1 MPVVSYRCAI
11 TSLSCAQPVMGDR
24 PSAAAPPAG
33 HSSIIA
39 TPARTALLVA
49 PVRVLLMFKLR
60 AMQVRDL
67 PAVMAI
73 QKESYSPEVL
83 EGEAVI
89 RARLAACPQLAWVA
103 EDDMGVC
110 AYLFAYHSRLGKV
123 TPLDGEFQRHAEAD
137 CLYLHDL
144 EVSGRASG
152 RGIGPALVRH
162 NLEQA
167 RTQQLRY
174 SALVSVQE
182 SEGFWSRLG
191 YCAHSELEPCQ
202 AGNLDSYQIPA
213 VYMVRAL
220 H

>member
-1 MPVVSYRCAI
+1 M
-11 TSLSCAQPVMGDR
+11 
-24 PSAAAPPAG
+24 
-33 HSSIIA
+33 
-39 TPARTALLVA
+39 
-49 PVRVLLMFKLR
+49 MFQLR
-60 AMQVRDL
+60 AMRARDI

-73 QKESYSPEVL
+73 QDESYAAEVL
-83 EGEAVI
+83 EDEALI

-103 EDDMGVC
+103 EDDQGAC
-110 AYLFAYHSRLGKV
+110 AYLLAYHSRVGTV
-123 TPLDGEFQRHAEAD
+123 TPLDGEFQPHAEAD

-144 EVSGRASG
+144 AVARRASG
-152 RGIGPALVRH
+152 RGIGPALVRK

-182 SEGFWSRLG
+182 SEAFWSRLG
-191 YCAHSELEPCQ
+191 YAAHDELDAPQ
-202 AGNLDSYQIPA
+202 VDNLASYQIPA